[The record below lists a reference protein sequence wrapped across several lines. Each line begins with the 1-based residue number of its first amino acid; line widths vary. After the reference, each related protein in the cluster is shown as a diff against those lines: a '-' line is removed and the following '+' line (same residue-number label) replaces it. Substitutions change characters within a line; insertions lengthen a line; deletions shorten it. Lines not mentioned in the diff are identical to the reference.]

1 MTHHRFA
8 PSHYYSTLGTHA
20 EVLVVKPG
28 DTVSTT
34 TVDARGVDAHGQA
47 LSSGPNPM
55 TGPFYLEG
63 AQVGDALQVHVWT
76 LQPNRTSGWTR
87 NLIASN
93 VLDPD
98 YVRELPDR
106 DASNVL
112 THWHVDTDAGTAQ
125 VAGNAPPYAYPKL
138 ALDPMIGCFGVAPA
152 GGEAI
157 STATSGPH
165 GGNMDYVGFRQGV
178 TAWFPV
184 SVEGGLFFLG
194 DVHALQGDGE
204 IVGTGI
210 EISSDVEF
218 TLDLVKGMNLHW
230 PRGMDDEFLFTAG
243 NARPLDQATQHA
255 TTEMSR
261 WLTQD
266 LGMDLVTAHI
276 MMGQCVKYD
285 LGNIYDP
292 AYTMICK
299 LSRADLAAWGI
310 SFPG

>member
-1 MTHHRFA
+1 MAHHRFV
-8 PSHYYSTLGTHA
+8 PDRYYNTLGTHA
-20 EVLVVKPG
+20 EVLVVQPG

-34 TVDARGVDAHGQA
+34 TVDARGVDAHGQ
-47 LSSGPNPM
+47 LRSSGPNPM
-55 TGPFYLEG
+55 TGPFYVEG
-63 AQVGDALQVHVWT
+63 AQPGDALQVQVRT
-76 LQPNRTSGWTR
+76 LRPNRTHGWTR
-87 NLIASN
+87 NVIASN

-106 DASNVL
+106 DASNEI
-112 THWHVDTDAGTAQ
+112 TDWHVDMAAGTAQ
-125 VAGNAPPYAYPKL
+125 VAGNAPAYAYPPL
-138 ALDPMIGCFGVAPA
+138 SLDPMIGCFGVAPA

-157 STATSGPH
+157 STATSGPF
-165 GGNMDYVGFRQGV
+165 GGNMDYVGFREGV
-178 TAWFPV
+178 TVWFPV

-218 TLDLVKGMNLHW
+218 TLDLVQGLDIHW
-230 PRGMDDEFLFTAG
+230 PRGMDAEFLFAAG

-310 SFPG
+310 DVP